1 MLIFPTFRHA
11 AGWPGAVLQTMKSM
25 TKKIGL
31 LPLIL
36 LGIFGLS
43 CSPLVG
49 AETKPNILIVLVDD
63 MGFSDLGCYGSEIS
77 TPNLDALAANGLR
90 FTQFY
95 NGARCSPTRASLLT
109 GLYAHQTGLGQTI
122 SRDNNVP
129 GYRGYLNE
137 ECVTIADVL
146 RGAGYFT
153 AMAGKWHV
161 GDHAGVFPWTRGF
174 DRSLTIGGPVGF
186 YYQAGPKSRLFLNG
200 KPLANDDP
208 LLPKGW
214 YTTDLF
220 TDFGLKWI
228 HEALDEKKP
237 FFLYLAYNA
246 PHFPIQ
252 APAED
257 IARYRGKYIAG
268 WDKLREQRHAKQIS
282 LGIVD
287 KAWPLSP
294 RPDDIEAW
302 DSLTAEE
309 QDRFD
314 HIMAI
319 YAACVDRMD
328 HAVGRIVNDLRQR
341 GVLDNTL
348 IIFLSDNG
356 AEPSSH
362 SNKKQDPNG
371 TLEGDSPG
379 DANSV
384 VYQGASWANLSNTP
398 FRRYK
403 RFGHEGGIATPL
415 IVHWPAGFSAKGE
428 LRQQAGHLVDLM
440 TTCVEVAG
448 ATYPGEFNGH
458 PILPMEGK
466 SLVPAFTNQPLP
478 RDGIFWEHEGNAAGR
493 VGDWKLVRA
502 GRDGPWELYD
512 LKADRTELNDLSA
525 KNPELAKELSQKWE
539 EWALRVHAK
548 PYPNEGTKKKPREE
562 K

>member
-1 MLIFPTFRHA
+1 MNS
-11 AGWPGAVLQTMKSM
+11 K

-31 LPLIL
+31 LPIIL
-36 LGIFGLS
+36 LGIFGLIS
-43 CSPLVG
+43 SPLVG

-384 VYQGASWANLSNTP
+384 VYQGAAWANLSNTP
-398 FRRYK
+398 FRLYK
-403 RFGHEGGIATPL
+403 RFGHEGGIATPF

-440 TTCVEVAG
+440 TTCVDVAG
-448 ATYPGEFNGH
+448 ATYPEEFNGH

-466 SLVPAFTNQPLP
+466 SLVPAFANQPLL
-478 RDGIFWEHEGNAAGR
+478 REGIFSEHEGNAAAR

-502 GRDGPWELYD
+502 GRDGAWELYD
-512 LKADRTELNDLSA
+512 LKADRSEMNDLSA

-539 EWALRVHAK
+539 EWALRVHAN